1 MYSIGDL
8 HVNKDNIYILLPVKR
23 CIKRISSYVPF
34 GYSPHGKMKHWTMAS
49 PIKINQVTTF
59 SLGFHDF

>member
-23 CIKRISSYVPF
+23 CIKRISGYVPF
-34 GYSPHGKMKHWTMAS
+34 GYSPPWKNEALNHGFPHK
-49 PIKINQVTTF
+49 N
-59 SLGFHDF
+59 